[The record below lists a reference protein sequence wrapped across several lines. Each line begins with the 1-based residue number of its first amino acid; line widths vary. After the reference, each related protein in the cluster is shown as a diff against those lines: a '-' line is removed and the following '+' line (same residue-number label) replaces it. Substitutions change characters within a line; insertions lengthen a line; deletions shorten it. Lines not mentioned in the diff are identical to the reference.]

1 MVYCLNIWSTSS
13 VMSVFAGGSY
23 GYSLIS
29 MIFSTDYSIAHVIN
43 ISIIIMEGFRFSILI
58 LILFI

>member
-1 MVYCLNIWSTSS
+1 MVYCINIWSTSS
-13 VMSVFAGGSY
+13 VLSVFADGSY

-43 ISIIIMEGFRFSILI
+43 ISIIMNVNGAAN
-58 LILFI
+58 